1 MRFEVSSQKNQCKP
15 MFILQGHGITLIC
28 YSSHRAARAVKND
41 IMVAISDY
49 VKAVDSSVK
58 TAQYG
63 ITFASNIIW
72 LCQNLK
78 KEPPSDVPA
87 FMDEVGMIGNK
98 ALKQAEETR
107 DAFNSV
113 NRHFLQV
120 CIQEKIFIRVRFR
133 VVD

>member
-1 MRFEVSSQKNQCKP
+1 MRFEVSTPTNQCKP
-15 MFILQGHGITLIC
+15 VFISQDHDIALIC
-28 YSSHRAARAVKND
+28 YSSHRVARAVKKV
-41 IMVAISDY
+41 ITAVIGDY

-78 KEPPSDVPA
+78 KEPASDVPA
-87 FMDEVGMIGNK
+87 FMDEVGMIGDQ

-107 DAFNSV
+107 DAFSSV
-113 NRHFLQV
+113 NRRFLQV